1 VSAAPET
8 PDVLLVEDDDAVRE
22 GLEEVLT
29 GEGYAV
35 RTAADGEKALAWLRA
50 GNRPRLLLL
59 DLVMPRM
66 GGERFLEALRASPP
80 PAPPVVLMTA
90 SSPSSR
96 GRLPAADA
104 LLVKPFDLAELLSTV
119 GRFLRR

>member
-1 VSAAPET
+1 M
-8 PDVLLVEDDDAVRE
+8 EDDVAVRE
-22 GLEEVLT
+22 GLVEALA
-29 GEGYAV
+29 GEGYSV
-35 RTAADGEKALAWLRA
+35 SIAADGEEALAWLRA

-66 GGERFLEALRASPP
+66 GGERFLEALRARPA

-90 SSPSSR
+90 TTPSSR
-96 GRLPAADA
+96 TPLPAVDA
-104 LLVKPFDLAELLSTV
+104 LLVKPFELADLLSTV